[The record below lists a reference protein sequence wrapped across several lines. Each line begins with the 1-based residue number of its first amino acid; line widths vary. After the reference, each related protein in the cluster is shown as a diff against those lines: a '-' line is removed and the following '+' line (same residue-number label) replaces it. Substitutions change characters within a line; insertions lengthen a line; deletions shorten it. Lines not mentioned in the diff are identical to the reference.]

1 MTYLLKT
8 ALALFLIGWTGFGGW
23 MIWKFAVLFGPH
35 PDDPAESP
43 GARYYGVTHVAI
55 DAAMEREYGEETL
68 RGLGQQPAY

>member
-43 GARYYGVTHVAI
+43 GARYYGVTHVASVWFG
-55 DAAMEREYGEETL
+55 AFALTFYFLFCR
-68 RGLGQQPAY
+68 